1 MSKYLTKFPVLFTKV
16 TKYFLLNYLKPTFN
30 LTTLQ
35 AILGLEIKSISIASW
50 KKEPYFFKLQ
60 CKFVYASRKKR
71 KSISC
76 VKIDLNL
83 QQKFFETR
91 ARNRKLKPT
100 KKVCSIFEVQICN
113 AKMYNISPC
122 SKIKLFL
129 ITDKSTTIF
138 IVLRIETK
146 KLFEIRESIHK

>member
-83 QQKFFETR
+83 QHKFFETR
-91 ARNRKLKPT
+91 ARNIG
-100 KKVCSIFEVQICN
+100 S
-113 AKMYNISPC
+113 
-122 SKIKLFL
+122 
-129 ITDKSTTIF
+129 
-138 IVLRIETK
+138 
-146 KLFEIRESIHK
+146 